1 MKIDNVEDKRTL
13 LMTSL
18 MAVPA
23 CQMQDANSD
32 WFPAVDLAES
42 REEYVFEVDLPG
54 LKPEEIRFEVDNA
67 GISISGIRLPGTNGA
82 RRLRIERPSGPFV
95 RQLPLPPDTTGEVLG
110 SFCDGVLELRM
121 PKAHDDTAY
130 KQAVAVDHQPE
141 EPSAELVAC

>member
-1 MKIDNVEDKRTL
+1 MKSDNVEAKRTL

-23 CQMQDANSD
+23 CQLQDVNSD

-54 LKPEEIRFEVDNA
+54 LKPEEIQFEVDGA
-67 GISISGIRLPGTNGA
+67 GISIRGKRLPRTNDA
-82 RRLRIERPSGPFV
+82 RHLRIERPSGPFV
-95 RQLPLPPDTTGEVLG
+95 RQLPVPPDTTGEILG

-121 PKAHDDTAY
+121 PKAHNGAASN
-130 KQAVAVDHQPE
+130 QAAVDHQPE
-141 EPSAELVAC
+141 EPRSELVEC